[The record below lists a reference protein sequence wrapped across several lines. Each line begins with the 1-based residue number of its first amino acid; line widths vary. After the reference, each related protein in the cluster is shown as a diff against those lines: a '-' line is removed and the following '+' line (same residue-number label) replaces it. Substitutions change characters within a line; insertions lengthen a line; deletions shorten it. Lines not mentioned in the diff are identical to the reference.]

1 MHIDRT
7 QAAPTSV
14 AHADIAAERRLSPTD
29 RAMLPPVPHALAALL
44 CPQHTGIRFTEA
56 SYYSVEEWQPHPMN
70 AEEARI
76 GGEFLRAVE
85 AVMVPVDKGRLL
97 TRVLALLSHYRSDP
111 NPPEVE
117 YAIAED
123 WAEDLG
129 EFPAWA
135 IEEAARQ
142 WRRSKKFR
150 PQICEIREACERL
163 TVRERTL
170 LRRLRQLIEADLTR
184 RNPARGGVLEIT
196 SNLTSQ
202 LRS

>member
-1 MHIDRT
+1 
-7 QAAPTSV
+7 
-14 AHADIAAERRLSPTD
+14 
-29 RAMLPPVPHALAALL
+29 
-44 CPQHTGIRFTEA
+44 
-56 SYYSVEEWQPHPMN
+56 MN

-76 GGEFLRAVE
+76 AGEFLRAVE

-97 TRVLALLSHYRSDP
+97 TRVLALLSHYRADP

-123 WAEDLG
+123 WADDLG
-129 EFPAWA
+129 EFPVWA
-135 IEEAARQ
+135 VEEAARQ

-170 LRRLRQLIEADLTR
+170 LGRLRQLIDADLTR
-184 RNPARGGVLEIT
+184 RNPERGRVLEIT

-202 LRS
+202 LRDGKRI